1 MDDVFGDLKKDEMES
16 RRDIVDE
23 RVASVRS
30 YMKSANVLRKQ
41 MVRQW
46 GYRVAQRAKERTL
59 AAAASYSKQDVEQAG
74 ADSTPSGERARMPY
88 ANGMQ

>member
-1 MDDVFGDLKKDEMES
+1 MHTLDDVFDDLKKDEMES

-23 RVASVRS
+23 QVGSVGS
-30 YMKSANVLRKQ
+30 YMKSAIVLRKQ

-59 AAAASYSKQDVEQAG
+59 ASRASYSKQHVEQTG
-74 ADSTPSGERARMPY
+74 TDTTPS
-88 ANGMQ
+88 